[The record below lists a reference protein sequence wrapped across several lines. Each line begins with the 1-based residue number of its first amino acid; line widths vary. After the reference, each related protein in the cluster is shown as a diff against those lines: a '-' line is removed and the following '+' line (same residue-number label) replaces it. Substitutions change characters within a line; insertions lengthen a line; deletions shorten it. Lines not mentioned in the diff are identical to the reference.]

1 VSAAPLIR
9 YPRGSGVLLI
19 DVDLWL
25 KKGETEHRR
34 SISTAT
40 EVSLTMPKSKYSI
53 SNVADATSYIQE

>member
-1 VSAAPLIR
+1 
-9 YPRGSGVLLI
+9 VLLI